1 MARRRSGFTLI
12 ELLVVI
18 AIIAIL
24 IALLLPAVQQAR
36 EAARRSQCK
45 NNLKQMALGLHNY
58 HDTHRSFP
66 VGIMRSDAN
75 NIQCNGVAW
84 SGMILPFLD
93 QAPLYNSIN
102 WNAFGPN
109 FTGTT
114 LATTQWNDSNGPL
127 ETALSTTLSVFR
139 CPSSGDPPFVNH
151 DGIEKRV
158 PSNYGGVQTG
168 LIGNP
173 INASRRAE
181 HRQHLDD
188 SLSLN
193 AAYNPGADFGGHERM
208 NGILL
213 PVHVVTINQV
223 TDGTSNTAIV
233 AEWLN
238 GWTNPNTKQL
248 RTVNHHYIG
257 SNNANDNNDYHLGT
271 LGSQINLAS
280 GVDGGGA
287 VPDDNDLRST
297 FSSRHVGG
305 AHIALADGS
314 VRFLSENVD
323 HSIRAGLGSR
333 DGAEVFQFD

>member
-1 MARRRSGFTLI
+1 MRRRTGFTLI

-45 NNLKQMALGLHNY
+45 NNLKQLALGLHNY

-66 VGIMRSDAN
+66 VGIMRSDN
-75 NIQCNGVAW
+75 GSVQCNAVAW
-84 SGMILPFLD
+84 SGMILPFVD
-93 QAPLYNSIN
+93 QAPLCNSIN

-114 LATTQWNDSNGPL
+114 LATAQWNDSDGPM
-127 ETALSTTLSVFR
+127 EMALSKTLPVFR
-139 CPSSGDPPFVNH
+139 CPSSGDPPFVSH

-181 HRQHLDD
+181 YKSHMDD
-188 SLSLN
+188 SMGLN

-213 PVHVVTINQV
+213 PVHVVTIDQV
-223 TDGTSNTAIV
+223 IDGTSNTALV

-238 GWTNPNTKQL
+238 RWTNPGNQQQ
-248 RTVNHHYIG
+248 RTIEHHFIG
-257 SNNANDNNDYHLGT
+257 SNNANDNNHYHLGS
-271 LGSQINLAS
+271 LGCQINLAS

-287 VPDDNDLRST
+287 VPDDNDLRIA